1 MWTTEKLRQCFL
13 TYFEEKGHKIIPS
26 SSVVPNNDPTLL
38 FTNSGMVQ
46 FKNMLLGEDSDL
58 RRACSVQRC
67 IRAGGK
73 HNDLDD
79 VGKDNYHHTYFEMLG
94 NWSFGDYFK
103 EEAIDFAWDFL
114 VNVLGL
120 DPERLYVTYYD
131 ELDKD
136 SLKFWSKYLPSKR
149 ILSASYEDNFWEM
162 GETGPCG
169 PCTEIH
175 YDRIGGRD
183 ASSLVNKDDPDV
195 LEIWNI
201 VFIEFNRTPNS
212 LTPLQKQCI
221 DTGIGLERLLSILMG
236 VRSNYLVDTF
246 SNIIRFTESNCKLK
260 YKDTDEGTDVAFRVV
275 ADHCRTI
282 CVCLHDGVEF
292 SNDGQGYVLRRILR
306 RAVRYGND
314 VLKLPKGSLS
324 KIVRESFINL
334 GLPITNLEVVDKE
347 EELFLRTLQK
357 GVERF
362 NKMTKDVKELSG
374 RDLFILYDTYG
385 FPTDLTE
392 ILAAENNVK
401 INYEGYEESK
411 NAAKELSKKVN
422 SRITEIISDFPK
434 TDDHFKYSENE
445 ITSTLLFYVA
455 GKEIQTN
462 LEDIPTDTEVGLVF
476 SETCFYAE
484 AGGQVGDTGKI
495 VFDSGSFR
503 VRDVQNVS
511 GYIVHYGVLEGSAS
525 LKGLL
530 VYDSDLRRDT
540 MRNHTATHLLFCLL
554 RSYFPT
560 EQKGSLVAP
569 QKLRFDFEGT
579 KVDLEILREI
589 EEKFNEIIQKGYP
602 VVSEVVGRED
612 IDFSRV
618 IAMKG
623 EVYPP
628 KVRIVKIMPTSRSI
642 SEDLCGGTHVS
653 NTKDI
658 LKFKIVSEGS
668 VSANVRRIVAIT
680 GTEALKAEK
689 EIEELRRKLEEGC
702 LVSVDKSVP
711 LLDRLALENKKKINL
726 EKASM
731 QNKEMH
737 KSNLQRFKESKE
749 VAFNYEILPTM
760 TLKDILRNVNL
771 LNSETTRVIY
781 FFREGILYFT
791 INQADANLKF
801 ESPIHARMKEKK
813 MQGSVEG
820 GEEMLSLILSKIQK

>member
-13 TYFEEKGHKIIPS
+13 TYFEERGHKIIPS

-246 SNIIRFTESNCKLK
+246 SNIIKFTESNCKLK